1 MTIHSSH
8 HRSLYTLLS
17 GIQDFSYVIAIPE
30 QKYAIRE
37 KEGFSMK
44 NKKKLLSVLLVFVM
58 TVSVFHGYAAKA
70 ADTVKVTL
78 RLEQDNQTLV
88 TPVEVTLTD
97 EDKKDYGIGLSTETL
112 TPLHALAKYLT
123 EKKGATTETMKNYIM
138 ASTSQYGLY
147 VTGINIDGKSDGSAS
162 SDALD
167 GVNWLYAVNNTDP
180 GVGMGSYSLKNND
193 AVTIYGLWG
202 GGTWP
207 NNVETNYSYF
217 ENNTVNTTVSSK
229 TTVSLKGV
237 GYDENYSPIVKAIS
251 NATVVAAKY
260 ENETSTATT
269 GNAVTLAQTDD
280 NGVATLSFDKAG
292 TYVLSAYRLD
302 SDGKHSNISRPYA
315 IVKVLAAV
323 TTPTATPTVTP
334 TATPTVTPT
343 ATPTVTP
350 TATPTVTPTATPT
363 VTPTATPTVTPTATP
378 TVTPTATPTVT
389 PTATPTVTPTATP
402 TVTPTATPAGDSL
415 GKPVPTKTPTATPTP
430 ASDDKGIKKVA
441 KTPTKVK
448 VVVKK
453 SKKKKKSVTVSWKKA
468 ANAKGYR
475 IALSKKKNGKY
486 KKVTDTKK
494 TKYTFK
500 KTKGTYYVKLTAY
513 VVKSDKATFSKATKP
528 VKFKVK

>member
-1 MTIHSSH
+1 
-8 HRSLYTLLS
+8 
-17 GIQDFSYVIAIPE
+17 
-30 QKYAIRE
+30 
-37 KEGFSMK
+37 MK

-78 RLEQDNQTLV
+78 RLEQDNKTLV

-97 EDKKDYGIGLSTETL
+97 EDKKDYGIDLSTETL

-138 ASTSQYGLY
+138 ASKSQYGLY
-147 VTGINIDGKSDGSAS
+147 VTGISIDGKSDGSAS

-167 GVNWLYAVNNTDP
+167 GVNWGYAVNNTDP

-217 ENNTVNTTVSSK
+217 ENSTLNTTVSNK

-237 GYDENYSPIVKAIS
+237 GYDENYNPIVKSIS

-260 ENETSTATT
+260 ENEASTATT
-269 GNAVTLAQTDD
+269 GNAVSLVQTDE

-302 SDGKHSNISRPYA
+302 SDGKHSNISRPYG
-315 IVKVLAAV
+315 IVNVLAAV
-323 TTPTATPTVTP
+323 TA
-334 TATPTVTPT
+334 
-343 ATPTVTP
+343 
-350 TATPTVTPTATPT
+350 
-363 VTPTATPTVTPTATP
+363 
-378 TVTPTATPTVT
+378 PTATPTVT

-441 KTPTKVK
+441 KKPTKVK

>member
-8 HRSLYTLLS
+8 HRSLYALFS

-78 RLEQDNQTLV
+78 RLEQDNKTLV

-138 ASTSQYGLY
+138 ASKSQYGLY
-147 VTGINIDGKSDGSAS
+147 VTGISIDGKSDGSAS

-167 GVNWLYAVNNTDP
+167 GVNWGYAVNNTDP

-217 ENNTVNTTVSSK
+217 ENSTLNTTVSNK

-237 GYDENYSPIVKAIS
+237 GYDENYTPIVKSIS

-260 ENETSTATT
+260 ENEASTATKDT
-269 GNAVTLAQTDD
+269 AVATAQTDD

-302 SDGKHSNISRPYA
+302 SDGKHSNISRPYG

-323 TTPTATPTVTP
+323 TAPTATPTVTP

-343 ATPTVTP
+343 AAPTVTP
-350 TATPTVTPTATPT
+350 TT
-363 VTPTATPTVTPTATP
+363 
-378 TVTPTATPTVT
+378 
-389 PTATPTVTPTATP
+389 
-402 TVTPTATPAGDSL
+402 TPAGDSL

-441 KTPTKVK
+441 KKPTKVK

>member
-8 HRSLYTLLS
+8 HRSLYTLFS

-78 RLEQDNQTLV
+78 RLEQDNKTLV

-97 EDKKDYGIGLSTETL
+97 EDKKDYGIDLSTETL

-138 ASTSQYGLY
+138 ASKSQYGLY
-147 VTGINIDGKSDGSAS
+147 VTGISIDGKSDGSAS
-162 SDALD
+162 SDGLD
-167 GVNWLYAVNNTDP
+167 GVNWMYTVNNTDP

-217 ENNTVNTTVSSK
+217 ENSTVTTTVSNK

-237 GYDENYSPIVKAIS
+237 GYNPIVKSIS

-260 ENETSTATT
+260 ENEASTATT

-323 TTPTATPTVTP
+323 TAPTATPTATPTAAPTATPTAAPTVTPTAAPTVTP

-343 ATPTVTP
+343 A
-350 TATPTVTPTATPT
+350 A
-363 VTPTATPTVTPTATP
+363 
-378 TVTPTATPTVT
+378 
-389 PTATPTVTPTATP
+389 
-402 TVTPTATPAGDSL
+402 PAGDSL

>member
-1 MTIHSSH
+1 
-8 HRSLYTLLS
+8 
-17 GIQDFSYVIAIPE
+17 
-30 QKYAIRE
+30 
-37 KEGFSMK
+37 MK

-78 RLEQDNQTLV
+78 RLEQDNKTLV

-97 EDKKDYGIGLSTETL
+97 ADKKDYGIGLSTKTL

-138 ASTSQYGLY
+138 ASTSQYGLF
-147 VTGINIDGKSDGSAS
+147 VNGISIDGNSDGSAS

-167 GVNWLYAVNNTDP
+167 GVNWGYAVNNTDP

-217 ENNTVNTTVSSK
+217 ENSTLNTTVSNK
-229 TTVSLKGV
+229 TTVSLKGL
-237 GYDENYSPIVKAIS
+237 GYDENYNPIVKSIS

-260 ENETSTATT
+260 ENEASTATT
-269 GNAVTLAQTDD
+269 GNAVSLVQTDE
-280 NGVATLSFDKAG
+280 NGTATLSFDKAG

-302 SDGKHSNISRPYA
+302 SDGKHSNISRPYG

-334 TATPTVTPT
+334 TAAPTVTPT
-343 ATPTVTP
+343 AAPTVTP
-350 TATPTVTPTATPT
+350 TAAPI
-363 VTPTATPTVTPTATP
+363 
-378 TVTPTATPTVT
+378 
-389 PTATPTVTPTATP
+389 
-402 TVTPTATPAGDSL
+402 VTPTATPAGDSL

>member
-8 HRSLYTLLS
+8 HRSLYALFS

-44 NKKKLLSVLLVFVM
+44 NKKKLLSVLLIFVM

-78 RLEQDNQTLV
+78 RLEQDNKTLV

-123 EKKGATTETMKNYIM
+123 EKKGATTETMKNYIT
-138 ASTSQYGLY
+138 ASESQYGLY

-162 SDALD
+162 SDGLD
-167 GVNWLYAVNNTDP
+167 GVNWGYAVNNTDP

-217 ENNTVNTTVSSK
+217 ENSTLNTTVSKK

-237 GYDENYSPIVKAIS
+237 GYDENYNPIVKSIS

-260 ENETSTATT
+260 ENEASTATT
-269 GNAVTLAQTDD
+269 GNAVSLVQTDE
-280 NGVATLSFDKAG
+280 NGTATLSFDKAG

-302 SDGKHSNISRPYA
+302 SDDKHSNISRPYG

-323 TTPTATPTVTP
+323 TA
-334 TATPTVTPT
+334 
-343 ATPTVTP
+343 
-350 TATPTVTPTATPT
+350 
-363 VTPTATPTVTPTATP
+363 
-378 TVTPTATPTVT
+378 
-389 PTATPTVTPTATP
+389 PTATP

>member
-1 MTIHSSH
+1 
-8 HRSLYTLLS
+8 
-17 GIQDFSYVIAIPE
+17 
-30 QKYAIRE
+30 
-37 KEGFSMK
+37 MK

-58 TVSVFHGYAAKA
+58 TISVFHGYAAKA

-78 RLEQDNQTLV
+78 RLEQDNKTLV

-138 ASTSQYGLY
+138 ASKSQYGLY
-147 VTGINIDGKSDGSAS
+147 VTGISIDGKSDGSAS

-167 GVNWLYAVNNTDP
+167 GVNWGYAVNNTDP

-217 ENNTVNTTVSSK
+217 ENSTVNTTVSNK

-237 GYDENYSPIVKAIS
+237 GYDENYNPIVKSIS

-260 ENETSTATT
+260 ENEASTATT
-269 GNAVTLAQTDD
+269 GNAVSLVQTDE
-280 NGVATLSFDKAG
+280 NGTATLSFDKAG

-302 SDGKHSNISRPYA
+302 SDDKHSNISRPYA

-323 TTPTATPTVTP
+323 TAPTATPTATPTAAPTATP
-334 TATPTVTPT
+334 TATPV
-343 ATPTVTP
+343 PTVTP
-350 TATPTVTPTATPT
+350 AP
-363 VTPTATPTVTPTATP
+363 
-378 TVTPTATPTVT
+378 
-389 PTATPTVTPTATP
+389 
-402 TVTPTATPAGDSL
+402 
-415 GKPVPTKTPTATPTP
+415 PTP

>member
-1 MTIHSSH
+1 
-8 HRSLYTLLS
+8 
-17 GIQDFSYVIAIPE
+17 
-30 QKYAIRE
+30 
-37 KEGFSMK
+37 MK

-78 RLEQDNQTLV
+78 RLEQDNKTLV

-167 GVNWLYAVNNTDP
+167 GVNWMYTVNNTDT
-180 GVGMGSYSLKNND
+180 GVGMSSYSLKNND
-193 AVTIYGLWG
+193 AVTIYGIWG

-217 ENNTVNTTVSSK
+217 ENNTVTTTISSK

-237 GYDENYSPIVKAIS
+237 GYDENYNPIVKAIS
-251 NATVVAAKY
+251 KATVVAAKH
-260 ENETSTATT
+260 ENETSTATKD
-269 GNAVTLAQTDD
+269 NAVATAQTDD

-323 TTPTATPTVTP
+323 TAPTATPTIKP
-334 TATPTVTPT
+334 TASPVPTVTP
-343 ATPTVTP
+343 AP
-350 TATPTVTPTATPT
+350 
-363 VTPTATPTVTPTATP
+363 
-378 TVTPTATPTVT
+378 
-389 PTATPTVTPTATP
+389 
-402 TVTPTATPAGDSL
+402 
-415 GKPVPTKTPTATPTP
+415 
-430 ASDDKGIKKVA
+430 SDNKDVKKAA

-475 IALSKKKNGKY
+475 ITLSKKKNGKY

-494 TKYTFK
+494 TQYTFK

>member
-1 MTIHSSH
+1 
-8 HRSLYTLLS
+8 
-17 GIQDFSYVIAIPE
+17 
-30 QKYAIRE
+30 
-37 KEGFSMK
+37 MK

-78 RLEQDNQTLV
+78 RLEQDNKTLV

-97 EDKKDYGIGLSTETL
+97 ADKKDYGIGLSTKTL

-138 ASTSQYGLY
+138 ASTSQYGLF
-147 VTGINIDGKSDGSAS
+147 VNGISIDGNSDGSAS

-167 GVNWLYAVNNTDP
+167 GVNWGYAVNNTDP

-217 ENNTVNTTVSSK
+217 ENSTLNTTVSNK

-237 GYDENYSPIVKAIS
+237 GHDESYNPIVKSIS
-251 NATVVAAKY
+251 KATVVAAKY

-323 TTPTATPTVTP
+323 T
-334 TATPTVTPT
+334 
-343 ATPTVTP
+343 
-350 TATPTVTPTATPT
+350 
-363 VTPTATPTVTPTATP
+363 
-378 TVTPTATPTVT
+378 T

>member
-8 HRSLYTLLS
+8 HRSLYALFS

-58 TVSVFHGYAAKA
+58 TISVFHGYAAKA

-78 RLEQDNQTLV
+78 RLEQDNKTLV

-138 ASTSQYGLY
+138 ASKSQYGLY
-147 VTGINIDGKSDGSAS
+147 VTGISIDGKSDGSAS

-167 GVNWLYAVNNTDP
+167 GVNWGYAVNNTDP

-217 ENNTVNTTVSSK
+217 ENDTVSTTVSGK
-229 TTVSLKGV
+229 ATVTLKGL
-237 GYDENYSPIVKAIS
+237 GYDKNFVASIVKPIS

-260 ENETSTATT
+260 ENEASTATT
-269 GNAVTLAQTDD
+269 GNAVSLVQTDE
-280 NGVATLSFDKAG
+280 NGTATLSFDKAG

-302 SDGKHSNISRPYA
+302 SDGKHSNISRPYG

-323 TTPTATPTVTP
+323 TAPTATPTATPTAAPTATPTVTP
-334 TATPTVTPT
+334 VPTVTP
-343 ATPTVTP
+343 APPTQ
-350 TATPTVTPTATPT
+350 
-363 VTPTATPTVTPTATP
+363 
-378 TVTPTATPTVT
+378 
-389 PTATPTVTPTATP
+389 
-402 TVTPTATPAGDSL
+402 
-415 GKPVPTKTPTATPTP
+415 

>member
-8 HRSLYTLLS
+8 HRSLYALFS

-78 RLEQDNQTLV
+78 RLEQDNKTLV

-97 EDKKDYGIGLSTETL
+97 ADKKDYGIGLSTKTL

-123 EKKGATTETMKNYIM
+123 EKKGATTETMKKYIT
-138 ASTSQYGLY
+138 ASESQYGLY

-167 GVNWLYAVNNTDP
+167 GVNWGYAVNNTDP

-217 ENNTVNTTVSSK
+217 ENSTLNTTVSNK

-237 GYDENYSPIVKAIS
+237 GYDENYNPIIKSIS

-260 ENETSTATT
+260 ENEASTATT
-269 GNAVTLAQTDD
+269 GNAVSLVQTDE
-280 NGVATLSFDKAG
+280 NGTATLSFDKAG

-302 SDGKHSNISRPYA
+302 SDGKHSNISRPYG
-315 IVKVLAAV
+315 IVNVLAAV
-323 TTPTATPTVTP
+323 TAPTATPTVTPTAAPTVTP

-343 ATPTVTP
+343 T
-350 TATPTVTPTATPT
+350 
-363 VTPTATPTVTPTATP
+363 
-378 TVTPTATPTVT
+378 
-389 PTATPTVTPTATP
+389 TPTVTPTATP

-441 KTPTKVK
+441 KKPTKVK

>member
-1 MTIHSSH
+1 
-8 HRSLYTLLS
+8 
-17 GIQDFSYVIAIPE
+17 
-30 QKYAIRE
+30 
-37 KEGFSMK
+37 MK

-78 RLEQDNQTLV
+78 RLEQDNKTLV

-97 EDKKDYGIGLSTETL
+97 EDKKDYGIDLSTETL

-138 ASTSQYGLY
+138 ASKSQYGLY
-147 VTGINIDGKSDGSAS
+147 VTGISIDGKSDGSAS
-162 SDALD
+162 SDGLD
-167 GVNWLYAVNNTDP
+167 GVNWMYTVNNTDP

-217 ENNTVNTTVSSK
+217 ENSTVTTTVSNK

-237 GYDENYSPIVKAIS
+237 GYDENYNPIVKSIS

-260 ENETSTATT
+260 ENEASTATT

-323 TTPTATPTVTP
+323 TAPTATPTATPTAAPTVTP

-343 ATPTVTP
+343 A
-350 TATPTVTPTATPT
+350 A
-363 VTPTATPTVTPTATP
+363 
-378 TVTPTATPTVT
+378 
-389 PTATPTVTPTATP
+389 
-402 TVTPTATPAGDSL
+402 PAGDSL

>member
-8 HRSLYTLLS
+8 HRSLYALFS

-78 RLEQDNQTLV
+78 RLEQDNKTLV

-97 EDKKDYGIGLSTETL
+97 ADKKDYGIGLSTKTL

-138 ASTSQYGLY
+138 ASTSQYGLF
-147 VTGINIDGKSDGSAS
+147 VNGISIDGNSDGSAS

-167 GVNWLYAVNNTDP
+167 GVNWGYAVNNTDP

-217 ENNTVNTTVSSK
+217 ENSTLNTTVSNK

-237 GYDENYSPIVKAIS
+237 GHDKSYNPIVKSIS

-260 ENETSTATT
+260 ENEASTATT
-269 GNAVTLAQTDD
+269 GNAVSLVQTDE
-280 NGVATLSFDKAG
+280 NGTATLSFDKAG

-302 SDGKHSNISRPYA
+302 SDGKHSNISRPYG
-315 IVKVLAAV
+315 IVNVLAAV
-323 TTPTATPTVTP
+323 TAPTATPTVTP
-334 TATPTVTPT
+334 TAAPTVTPT
-343 ATPTVTP
+343 T
-350 TATPTVTPTATPT
+350 
-363 VTPTATPTVTPTATP
+363 
-378 TVTPTATPTVT
+378 
-389 PTATPTVTPTATP
+389 TPTVTPTATP

-441 KTPTKVK
+441 KKPTKVK

>member
-8 HRSLYTLLS
+8 HRSLYALFS

-78 RLEQDNQTLV
+78 RLEQDNKTLV

-97 EDKKDYGIGLSTETL
+97 ADKKDYGIGLSTKTL

-138 ASTSQYGLY
+138 ASTSQYGLF
-147 VTGINIDGKSDGSAS
+147 VNGISIDGNSDGSAS

-167 GVNWLYAVNNTDP
+167 GVNWGYAVNNTDP

-217 ENNTVNTTVSSK
+217 ENSTLNTTVSNK

-237 GYDENYSPIVKAIS
+237 GHDKSYNPIVKSIS

-260 ENETSTATT
+260 ENEASTATT
-269 GNAVTLAQTDD
+269 GNAVSLVQTDE
-280 NGVATLSFDKAG
+280 NGTATLSFDKAG

-302 SDGKHSNISRPYA
+302 SDGKHSNISRPYG
-315 IVKVLAAV
+315 IVNVLAAV
-323 TTPTATPTVTP
+323 TA
-334 TATPTVTPT
+334 
-343 ATPTVTP
+343 
-350 TATPTVTPTATPT
+350 
-363 VTPTATPTVTPTATP
+363 
-378 TVTPTATPTVT
+378 

-441 KTPTKVK
+441 KKPTKVK

>member
-8 HRSLYTLLS
+8 HRSLYALFS

-78 RLEQDNQTLV
+78 RLEQDNKTLV

-138 ASTSQYGLY
+138 ASKSQYGLY
-147 VTGINIDGKSDGSAS
+147 VTGISIDGKSDGSAS

-167 GVNWLYAVNNTDP
+167 GVNWGYAVNNTDP

-217 ENNTVNTTVSSK
+217 ENSTLNTTVSNK

-237 GYDENYSPIVKAIS
+237 GYDENYTPIVKSIS

-260 ENETSTATT
+260 ENEASTATT
-269 GNAVTLAQTDD
+269 GNAVSLVQTDE
-280 NGVATLSFDKAG
+280 NGTATLSFDKAG

-302 SDGKHSNISRPYA
+302 SDGKHSNISRPYG

-323 TTPTATPTVTP
+323 TAPTATPTATPTAAPTATPTVTP
-334 TATPTVTPT
+334 VPTVTP
-343 ATPTVTP
+343 AP
-350 TATPTVTPTATPT
+350 
-363 VTPTATPTVTPTATP
+363 
-378 TVTPTATPTVT
+378 
-389 PTATPTVTPTATP
+389 
-402 TVTPTATPAGDSL
+402 
-415 GKPVPTKTPTATPTP
+415 PTP

>member
-1 MTIHSSH
+1 LTIHSSH
-8 HRSLYTLLS
+8 HRSLYALFS

-58 TVSVFHGYAAKA
+58 TISVFHGYAAKA

-78 RLEQDNQTLV
+78 RLEQDNKTLV

-138 ASTSQYGLY
+138 ASKSQYGLY
-147 VTGINIDGKSDGSAS
+147 VTGISIDGKSDGSAS

-167 GVNWLYAVNNTDP
+167 GVNWGYAVNNTDP

-217 ENNTVNTTVSSK
+217 ENDTVSTTVSGK
-229 TTVSLKGV
+229 ATVTLKGL
-237 GYDENYSPIVKAIS
+237 GYDKNFVASIVKPIS

-260 ENETSTATT
+260 ENEASTATT
-269 GNAVTLAQTDD
+269 GNAVSLVQTDE
-280 NGVATLSFDKAG
+280 NGTATLSFDKAG

-302 SDGKHSNISRPYA
+302 SDGKHSNISRPYG

-323 TTPTATPTVTP
+323 TAPTATPTATPTAAPTATPTVTP
-334 TATPTVTPT
+334 VPTVTP
-343 ATPTVTP
+343 AP
-350 TATPTVTPTATPT
+350 
-363 VTPTATPTVTPTATP
+363 
-378 TVTPTATPTVT
+378 
-389 PTATPTVTPTATP
+389 
-402 TVTPTATPAGDSL
+402 
-415 GKPVPTKTPTATPTP
+415 PTP

>member
-1 MTIHSSH
+1 
-8 HRSLYTLLS
+8 
-17 GIQDFSYVIAIPE
+17 
-30 QKYAIRE
+30 
-37 KEGFSMK
+37 MK

-78 RLEQDNQTLV
+78 RLEQDNKTLV

-97 EDKKDYGIGLSTETL
+97 ADKKDYGIGLSTKTL

-138 ASTSQYGLY
+138 ASTSQYGLF
-147 VTGINIDGKSDGSAS
+147 VNGISIDGNSDGSAS

-167 GVNWLYAVNNTDP
+167 GVNWGYAVNNTDP

-217 ENNTVNTTVSSK
+217 ENSTLNTTVSNK

-237 GYDENYSPIVKAIS
+237 GHDKSYNPIVKSIS

-260 ENETSTATT
+260 ENEASTATT
-269 GNAVTLAQTDD
+269 GNAVSLVQTDE
-280 NGVATLSFDKAG
+280 NGTATLSFDKAG

-302 SDGKHSNISRPYA
+302 SDGKHSNISRPYG
-315 IVKVLAAV
+315 IVNVLAAV
-323 TTPTATPTVTP
+323 TVPTTATPTVTPTAAPTVTP

-343 ATPTVTP
+343 T
-350 TATPTVTPTATPT
+350 
-363 VTPTATPTVTPTATP
+363 
-378 TVTPTATPTVT
+378 
-389 PTATPTVTPTATP
+389 TPTVTPTATP

-441 KTPTKVK
+441 KKPTKVK

>member
-8 HRSLYTLLS
+8 HRSLYALFS

-78 RLEQDNQTLV
+78 RLEQDNATLV

-97 EDKKDYGIGLSTETL
+97 ADKKDYGIGLSTETL

-138 ASTSQYGLY
+138 ASESTYGLY
-147 VTGINIDGKSDGSAS
+147 VTGISIDGKSDGSAS

-167 GVNWLYAVNNTDP
+167 GVNWMYTVNNTDT

-217 ENNTVNTTVSSK
+217 ENSTLNTTVSNK

-237 GYDENYSPIVKAIS
+237 GYDENYTPIVKSIS

-260 ENETSTATT
+260 ENEASTATKDT
-269 GNAVTLAQTDD
+269 AVATAQTDD

-302 SDGKHSNISRPYA
+302 SDGKHSNISRPYG

-323 TTPTATPTVTP
+323 TAPTATPTVTP
-334 TATPTVTPT
+334 TT
-343 ATPTVTP
+343 
-350 TATPTVTPTATPT
+350 
-363 VTPTATPTVTPTATP
+363 
-378 TVTPTATPTVT
+378 
-389 PTATPTVTPTATP
+389 
-402 TVTPTATPAGDSL
+402 TPAGDSL

-441 KTPTKVK
+441 KKPTKVK

>member
-1 MTIHSSH
+1 
-8 HRSLYTLLS
+8 LYALFS

-58 TVSVFHGYAAKA
+58 TISVFHGYAAKA

-78 RLEQDNQTLV
+78 RLEQDNKTLV

-138 ASTSQYGLY
+138 ASKSQYGLY
-147 VTGINIDGKSDGSAS
+147 VTGISIDGKSDGSAS

-167 GVNWLYAVNNTDP
+167 GVNWGYAVNNTDP

-217 ENNTVNTTVSSK
+217 ENDTVSTTVSGK
-229 TTVSLKGV
+229 ATVTLKGL
-237 GYDENYSPIVKAIS
+237 GYDKNFVASIVKPIS

-260 ENETSTATT
+260 ENEASTATT
-269 GNAVTLAQTDD
+269 GNAVSLVQTDE
-280 NGVATLSFDKAG
+280 NGTATLSFDKAG

-302 SDGKHSNISRPYA
+302 SDGKHSNISRPYG

-323 TTPTATPTVTP
+323 TAPTVTP
-334 TATPTVTPT
+334 VPTVTP
-343 ATPTVTP
+343 AP
-350 TATPTVTPTATPT
+350 
-363 VTPTATPTVTPTATP
+363 
-378 TVTPTATPTVT
+378 
-389 PTATPTVTPTATP
+389 
-402 TVTPTATPAGDSL
+402 
-415 GKPVPTKTPTATPTP
+415 PTP

>member
-8 HRSLYTLLS
+8 HRSLYTLFS

-78 RLEQDNQTLV
+78 RLEQDNKTLV

-97 EDKKDYGIGLSTETL
+97 ADKKDYGIGLSTKTL

-138 ASTSQYGLY
+138 ASTSQYGLF
-147 VTGINIDGKSDGSAS
+147 VNGISIDGNSDGSAS

-167 GVNWLYAVNNTDP
+167 GVNWGYAVNNTDP

-217 ENNTVNTTVSSK
+217 ENSTLNTTVSNK

-237 GYDENYSPIVKAIS
+237 GHDKSYNPIVKSIS

-260 ENETSTATT
+260 ENEASTATT
-269 GNAVTLAQTDD
+269 GNAVSLVQTDE
-280 NGVATLSFDKAG
+280 NGTATLSFDKAG

-302 SDGKHSNISRPYA
+302 SDGKHSNISRPYG
-315 IVKVLAAV
+315 IVNVLAAV
-323 TTPTATPTVTP
+323 TAPTATPTVTPTAAPTVTPTAAPTVTP

-343 ATPTVTP
+343 T
-350 TATPTVTPTATPT
+350 
-363 VTPTATPTVTPTATP
+363 
-378 TVTPTATPTVT
+378 
-389 PTATPTVTPTATP
+389 TPTVTPTATP

-441 KTPTKVK
+441 KKPTKVK
-448 VVVKK
+448 VFVKK

>member
-1 MTIHSSH
+1 
-8 HRSLYTLLS
+8 
-17 GIQDFSYVIAIPE
+17 
-30 QKYAIRE
+30 
-37 KEGFSMK
+37 MK

-78 RLEQDNQTLV
+78 RLEQDNKTLV

-112 TPLHALAKYLT
+112 TPFHALAKYLT

-138 ASTSQYGLY
+138 VSESQYGLSP
-147 VTGINIDGKSDGSAS
+147 TGINIDGKSDGSAS
-162 SDALD
+162 SDGLD
-167 GVNWLYAVNNTDP
+167 GVYWMYTVNNTDP
-180 GVGMGSYSLKNND
+180 GVSMGSCSLKNND
-193 AVTIYGLWG
+193 AVTIYGLWS

-217 ENNTVNTTVSSK
+217 ENETVSTTVSGKATVTLKCFDYDKNVKPISK
-229 TTVSLKGV
+229 
-237 GYDENYSPIVKAIS
+237 
-251 NATVVAAKY
+251 ATVVAAKY
-260 ENETSTATT
+260 ENEASTATKDT
-269 GNAVTLAQTDD
+269 AVARAQTDD

-302 SDGKHSNISRPYA
+302 SDGKHYNISRPYG

-334 TATPTVTPT
+334 TA
-343 ATPTVTP
+343 A
-350 TATPTVTPTATPT
+350 
-363 VTPTATPTVTPTATP
+363 
-378 TVTPTATPTVT
+378 
-389 PTATPTVTPTATP
+389 P

>member
-1 MTIHSSH
+1 
-8 HRSLYTLLS
+8 
-17 GIQDFSYVIAIPE
+17 
-30 QKYAIRE
+30 
-37 KEGFSMK
+37 MK

-70 ADTVKVTL
+70 ADAVKVTL
-78 RLEQDNQTLV
+78 RLEQDNKTLV

-138 ASTSQYGLY
+138 ASESQYGLY
-147 VTGINIDGKSDGSAS
+147 VNGISIDGKSDGSAS

-167 GVNWLYAVNNTDP
+167 GVNWMYTVNNTDT

-217 ENNTVNTTVSSK
+217 ENSTVNTTVSNK

-237 GYDENYSPIVKAIS
+237 GYDENYTPIVKSIS

-260 ENETSTATT
+260 ENEASTATKDT
-269 GNAVTLAQTDD
+269 AVATAQTDD

-302 SDGKHSNISRPYA
+302 SDGKHSNISRPYG

-323 TTPTATPTVTP
+323 TAPTATPTVTP
-334 TATPTVTPT
+334 TA
-343 ATPTVTP
+343 A
-350 TATPTVTPTATPT
+350 
-363 VTPTATPTVTPTATP
+363 
-378 TVTPTATPTVT
+378 
-389 PTATPTVTPTATP
+389 P

-415 GKPVPTKTPTATPTP
+415 GKPVPTKTPIATPTP

-475 IALSKKKNGKY
+475 ILLSKKKNGKY
-486 KKVTDTKK
+486 TKVTDTKK

-500 KTKGTYYVKLTAY
+500 KTKGTYYVKLKAY
-513 VVKSDKATFSKATKP
+513 VVKSNKSTYSKATKP

>member
-8 HRSLYTLLS
+8 HRSLYALFS

-58 TVSVFHGYAAKA
+58 TISVFHGYAAKA

-78 RLEQDNQTLV
+78 RLEQDNKTLV

-138 ASTSQYGLY
+138 ASKSQYGLY
-147 VTGINIDGKSDGSAS
+147 VTGISIDGKSDGSAS

-167 GVNWLYAVNNTDP
+167 GVNWGYAVNNTDP

-217 ENNTVNTTVSSK
+217 ENSTMNTTVSNK

-237 GYDENYSPIVKAIS
+237 GYDENYNPIVKSIS

-260 ENETSTATT
+260 ENEASTATT
-269 GNAVTLAQTDD
+269 GNAVSLVQTDE
-280 NGVATLSFDKAG
+280 NGTATLSFDKAG

-302 SDGKHSNISRPYA
+302 NDGKHSNISRPYA
-315 IVKVLAAV
+315 LVKVLAAV

-343 ATPTVTP
+343 ATPTVTK
-350 TATPTVTPTATPT
+350 
-363 VTPTATPTVTPTATP
+363 
-378 TVTPTATPTVT
+378 
-389 PTATPTVTPTATP
+389 TATPTVTPTATP

>member
-8 HRSLYTLLS
+8 HRSLYTLFS

-78 RLEQDNQTLV
+78 RLEQDNKTLV

-138 ASTSQYGLY
+138 ASTSQYGLF
-147 VTGINIDGKSDGSAS
+147 VNGISIDGNSDGSAS

-167 GVNWLYAVNNTDP
+167 GVNWGYAVNNTDP

-217 ENNTVNTTVSSK
+217 ENSTLNTTVSNK

-237 GYDENYSPIVKAIS
+237 GHDESYNPIVKSIS

-260 ENETSTATT
+260 ENEASTATT
-269 GNAVTLAQTDD
+269 GNAVSLVQTDE
-280 NGVATLSFDKAG
+280 NGTATLSFDKAG

-302 SDGKHSNISRPYA
+302 SDGKHSNISRPYG
-315 IVKVLAAV
+315 IVNVLAAV
-323 TTPTATPTVTP
+323 TAPTATPTVTPTAAPTVTP

-343 ATPTVTP
+343 T
-350 TATPTVTPTATPT
+350 
-363 VTPTATPTVTPTATP
+363 
-378 TVTPTATPTVT
+378 
-389 PTATPTVTPTATP
+389 TPTVTPTATP

-441 KTPTKVK
+441 KKPTKVK

>member
-8 HRSLYTLLS
+8 HRSLYALFS

-78 RLEQDNQTLV
+78 RLEQDNKTLV

-147 VTGINIDGKSDGSAS
+147 VTGISIDGKSDGSAS
-162 SDALD
+162 SDTLD
-167 GVNWLYAVNNTDP
+167 GVNWMYTVNNTDT

-217 ENNTVNTTVSSK
+217 ENSTLNTTVSNK

-237 GYDENYSPIVKAIS
+237 GHDESYNPIVKSIS

-260 ENETSTATT
+260 ENEASTAIKDT
-269 GNAVTLAQTDD
+269 AVATAQTDD

-323 TTPTATPTVTP
+323 TAPTATPV
-334 TATPTVTPT
+334 PTVTP
-343 ATPTVTP
+343 AP
-350 TATPTVTPTATPT
+350 
-363 VTPTATPTVTPTATP
+363 
-378 TVTPTATPTVT
+378 
-389 PTATPTVTPTATP
+389 
-402 TVTPTATPAGDSL
+402 
-415 GKPVPTKTPTATPTP
+415 PTP

-441 KTPTKVK
+441 KKPTKVK

>member
-1 MTIHSSH
+1 
-8 HRSLYTLLS
+8 
-17 GIQDFSYVIAIPE
+17 
-30 QKYAIRE
+30 
-37 KEGFSMK
+37 MK

-78 RLEQDNQTLV
+78 RLEQDNKTLV

-97 EDKKDYGIGLSTETL
+97 ADKKDYGIGLSTKTL

-138 ASTSQYGLY
+138 ASTSQYGLF
-147 VTGINIDGKSDGSAS
+147 VNGISIDGNSDGSAS

-167 GVNWLYAVNNTDP
+167 GVNWGYAVNNTDP

-217 ENNTVNTTVSSK
+217 ENSTLNTTVSNK
-229 TTVSLKGV
+229 TTVSLKGL
-237 GYDENYSPIVKAIS
+237 GYDENYNPIVKSIS

-260 ENETSTATT
+260 ENEASTATT
-269 GNAVTLAQTDD
+269 GNAVSLVQTDE
-280 NGVATLSFDKAG
+280 NGTATLSFDKAG

-302 SDGKHSNISRPYA
+302 SDGKHSNISRPYG

-323 TTPTATPTVTP
+323 TTPTAAPTVTP
-334 TATPTVTPT
+334 TAAPTVTPT
-343 ATPTVTP
+343 AAPI
-350 TATPTVTPTATPT
+350 
-363 VTPTATPTVTPTATP
+363 
-378 TVTPTATPTVT
+378 
-389 PTATPTVTPTATP
+389 
-402 TVTPTATPAGDSL
+402 VTPTATPAGDSL

>member
-8 HRSLYTLLS
+8 HRSLYALFS

-44 NKKKLLSVLLVFVM
+44 NKKKLLSVLLIFVM

-78 RLEQDNQTLV
+78 RLEQDNKTLV

-123 EKKGATTETMKNYIM
+123 EKKGATTETMKNYIT
-138 ASTSQYGLY
+138 ASESQYGLY

-162 SDALD
+162 SDGLD
-167 GVNWLYAVNNTDP
+167 GVNWGYAVNNTDP

-217 ENNTVNTTVSSK
+217 ENSTLNTTVSKK

-237 GYDENYSPIVKAIS
+237 GYDENYNPIVKSIS

-260 ENETSTATT
+260 ENEASTATT

-323 TTPTATPTVTP
+323 T
-334 TATPTVTPT
+334 
-343 ATPTVTP
+343 
-350 TATPTVTPTATPT
+350 
-363 VTPTATPTVTPTATP
+363 TPTATPTVTPTATP

>member
-1 MTIHSSH
+1 
-8 HRSLYTLLS
+8 
-17 GIQDFSYVIAIPE
+17 
-30 QKYAIRE
+30 
-37 KEGFSMK
+37 MK

-78 RLEQDNQTLV
+78 RLEQDNKTLV

-97 EDKKDYGIGLSTETL
+97 EDKKDYGIDLSTETL

-138 ASTSQYGLY
+138 ASKSQYGLY
-147 VTGINIDGKSDGSAS
+147 VTGISIDGKSDGSAS
-162 SDALD
+162 SDGLD
-167 GVNWLYAVNNTDP
+167 GVNWMYTVNNTDP

-217 ENNTVNTTVSSK
+217 ENSTVTTTVSNK

-237 GYDENYSPIVKAIS
+237 GYDENYNPIVKSIS

-260 ENETSTATT
+260 ENEASTATT

-323 TTPTATPTVTP
+323 TAPTATPTATPT
-334 TATPTVTPT
+334 A
-343 ATPTVTP
+343 A
-350 TATPTVTPTATPT
+350 
-363 VTPTATPTVTPTATP
+363 
-378 TVTPTATPTVT
+378 
-389 PTATPTVTPTATP
+389 
-402 TVTPTATPAGDSL
+402 
-415 GKPVPTKTPTATPTP
+415 PTATPTP

>member
-1 MTIHSSH
+1 
-8 HRSLYTLLS
+8 
-17 GIQDFSYVIAIPE
+17 
-30 QKYAIRE
+30 
-37 KEGFSMK
+37 MK
-44 NKKKLLSVLLVFVM
+44 NKKKLLSVLLIFVM

-78 RLEQDNQTLV
+78 RLEQDNKTLV

-123 EKKGATTETMKNYIM
+123 EKKGATTETMKNYIT
-138 ASTSQYGLY
+138 ASESQYGLY

-162 SDALD
+162 SDGLD
-167 GVNWLYAVNNTDP
+167 GVNWGYAVNNTDP

-217 ENNTVNTTVSSK
+217 ENSTLNTTVSKK

-237 GYDENYSPIVKAIS
+237 GYDENYNPIVKSIS

-260 ENETSTATT
+260 ENEASTATT
-269 GNAVTLAQTDD
+269 GNAVSLVQTDE
-280 NGVATLSFDKAG
+280 NGTATLSFDKAG

-302 SDGKHSNISRPYA
+302 SDDKHSNISRPYG

-323 TTPTATPTVTP
+323 TAPTATPTVTP

-343 ATPTVTP
+343 A
-350 TATPTVTPTATPT
+350 A
-363 VTPTATPTVTPTATP
+363 
-378 TVTPTATPTVT
+378 
-389 PTATPTVTPTATP
+389 
-402 TVTPTATPAGDSL
+402 PAGDSL

>member
-8 HRSLYTLLS
+8 HRSLYALFS

-78 RLEQDNQTLV
+78 RLEQDNKTLV

-97 EDKKDYGIGLSTETL
+97 EDKKDYGIDLSTETL

-138 ASTSQYGLY
+138 ASKSQYGLY
-147 VTGINIDGKSDGSAS
+147 VTGISIDGKSDGSAS

-167 GVNWLYAVNNTDP
+167 GVNWGYAVNNTDP

-217 ENNTVNTTVSSK
+217 ENSTLNTTVSNK

-237 GYDENYSPIVKAIS
+237 GYDENYNPIVKSIS

-260 ENETSTATT
+260 ENEASTATT

-350 TATPTVTPTATPT
+350 TATPTVTPTATP
-363 VTPTATPTVTPTATP
+363 
-378 TVTPTATPTVT
+378 
-389 PTATPTVTPTATP
+389 
-402 TVTPTATPAGDSL
+402 AGDSL

-441 KTPTKVK
+441 KKPTKVK

>member
-8 HRSLYTLLS
+8 HRSLYTLFS

-78 RLEQDNQTLV
+78 RLEQDNKTLV

-97 EDKKDYGIGLSTETL
+97 ADKKDYGIGLSTKTL

-138 ASTSQYGLY
+138 ASTSQYGLF
-147 VTGINIDGKSDGSAS
+147 VNGISIDGNSDGSAS

-167 GVNWLYAVNNTDP
+167 GVNWGYAVNNTDP

-217 ENNTVNTTVSSK
+217 ENSTLNTTVSNK

-237 GYDENYSPIVKAIS
+237 GHDKSYNPIVKSIS

-260 ENETSTATT
+260 ENEASTATT
-269 GNAVTLAQTDD
+269 GNAVSLVQTDE
-280 NGVATLSFDKAG
+280 NGTATLSFDKAG

-302 SDGKHSNISRPYA
+302 SDGKHSNISRPYG
-315 IVKVLAAV
+315 IVNVLAAV
-323 TTPTATPTVTP
+323 TA
-334 TATPTVTPT
+334 
-343 ATPTVTP
+343 
-350 TATPTVTPTATPT
+350 
-363 VTPTATPTVTPTATP
+363 
-378 TVTPTATPTVT
+378 
-389 PTATPTVTPTATP
+389 PTATP

-441 KTPTKVK
+441 KKPTKVK

>member
-8 HRSLYTLLS
+8 HRSLYTLFS

-78 RLEQDNQTLV
+78 RLEQDNKTLV

-97 EDKKDYGIGLSTETL
+97 EDKKDYGIDLSTETL

-138 ASTSQYGLY
+138 ASKSQYGLY
-147 VTGINIDGKSDGSAS
+147 VTGISIDGKSDGSAS

-167 GVNWLYAVNNTDP
+167 GVNWGYAVNNTDP

-217 ENNTVNTTVSSK
+217 ENDTVSTTVSGK
-229 TTVSLKGV
+229 ATVTLKGL
-237 GYDENYSPIVKAIS
+237 GYDKNFVASIVKPIS

-260 ENETSTATT
+260 ENEASTATT
-269 GNAVTLAQTDD
+269 GNAVSLVQTDE
-280 NGVATLSFDKAG
+280 NGTATLSFDKAG

-323 TTPTATPTVTP
+323 TAPTATPTATPTAAPTATPTVTP
-334 TATPTVTPT
+334 VPTVTP
-343 ATPTVTP
+343 AP
-350 TATPTVTPTATPT
+350 
-363 VTPTATPTVTPTATP
+363 
-378 TVTPTATPTVT
+378 
-389 PTATPTVTPTATP
+389 
-402 TVTPTATPAGDSL
+402 
-415 GKPVPTKTPTATPTP
+415 PTP

>member
-1 MTIHSSH
+1 
-8 HRSLYTLLS
+8 
-17 GIQDFSYVIAIPE
+17 
-30 QKYAIRE
+30 
-37 KEGFSMK
+37 MK

-78 RLEQDNQTLV
+78 RLEKDNKTLV

-138 ASTSQYGLY
+138 ASKSQYGLY
-147 VTGINIDGKSDGSAS
+147 VTGISIDGKSDGSAS

-167 GVNWLYAVNNTDP
+167 GVNWGYAVNNTDP

-217 ENNTVNTTVSSK
+217 ENSTLNTTVSNK

-237 GYDENYSPIVKAIS
+237 GYDENYTPIVKSIS

-260 ENETSTATT
+260 ENEASTATKDT
-269 GNAVTLAQTDD
+269 AVATAQTDD

-302 SDGKHSNISRPYA
+302 SDGKHSNISRPYG

-323 TTPTATPTVTP
+323 TAPTATPTVTP
-334 TATPTVTPT
+334 TAAPTVTPT
-343 ATPTVTP
+343 T
-350 TATPTVTPTATPT
+350 
-363 VTPTATPTVTPTATP
+363 
-378 TVTPTATPTVT
+378 
-389 PTATPTVTPTATP
+389 
-402 TVTPTATPAGDSL
+402 TPAGDSL

-441 KTPTKVK
+441 KKPTKVK

>member
-1 MTIHSSH
+1 
-8 HRSLYTLLS
+8 
-17 GIQDFSYVIAIPE
+17 
-30 QKYAIRE
+30 
-37 KEGFSMK
+37 MK

-78 RLEQDNQTLV
+78 RLEQDNKTLV

-138 ASTSQYGLY
+138 ASKSQYGLY
-147 VTGINIDGKSDGSAS
+147 VTGISIDGKSDGSAS

-167 GVNWLYAVNNTDP
+167 GVNWGYAVNNTDP

-217 ENNTVNTTVSSK
+217 ENSTLNTTVSNK

-237 GYDENYSPIVKAIS
+237 GYDENYTPIVKSIS

-260 ENETSTATT
+260 ENEASTATKDT
-269 GNAVTLAQTDD
+269 AVATAQTDD

-302 SDGKHSNISRPYA
+302 SDGKHSNISRPYG

-323 TTPTATPTVTP
+323 TAPTATPTVTP

-343 ATPTVTP
+343 A
-350 TATPTVTPTATPT
+350 A
-363 VTPTATPTVTPTATP
+363 
-378 TVTPTATPTVT
+378 
-389 PTATPTVTPTATP
+389 
-402 TVTPTATPAGDSL
+402 PAGDSL

>member
-1 MTIHSSH
+1 
-8 HRSLYTLLS
+8 
-17 GIQDFSYVIAIPE
+17 
-30 QKYAIRE
+30 
-37 KEGFSMK
+37 MK

-78 RLEQDNQTLV
+78 RLEQDNKTLV

-97 EDKKDYGIGLSTETL
+97 ADKKDYGIGLSTETL

-138 ASTSQYGLY
+138 ASEGQYGLY
-147 VTGINIDGKSDGSAS
+147 LNGINIDGKSDGSAS
-162 SDALD
+162 SDGLD
-167 GVNWLYAVNNTDP
+167 GVNWMYTVNNTDT

-193 AVTIYGLWG
+193 AVTIYGIWD

-217 ENNTVNTTVSSK
+217 ENDTVSTTVSGK
-229 TTVSLKGV
+229 ATVTLKGF
-237 GYDENYSPIVKAIS
+237 YIYNPIVKAIS
-251 NATVVAAKY
+251 KATVVAAKY
-260 ENETSTATT
+260 ENEASTATKD
-269 GNAVTLAQTDD
+269 NAVATAQTDD

-302 SDGKHSNISRPYA
+302 SDGKHSNISRPYG
-315 IVKVLAAV
+315 IVKVHAAV
-323 TTPTATPTVTP
+323 TAPTATPTVTP
-334 TATPTVTPT
+334 TAAPTVTPT
-343 ATPTVTP
+343 T
-350 TATPTVTPTATPT
+350 
-363 VTPTATPTVTPTATP
+363 
-378 TVTPTATPTVT
+378 
-389 PTATPTVTPTATP
+389 
-402 TVTPTATPAGDSL
+402 TPAGNSL

-441 KTPTKVK
+441 KKPTKVK

>member
-1 MTIHSSH
+1 
-8 HRSLYTLLS
+8 
-17 GIQDFSYVIAIPE
+17 
-30 QKYAIRE
+30 
-37 KEGFSMK
+37 MK

-58 TVSVFHGYAAKA
+58 TISVFHGYAAKA

-78 RLEQDNQTLV
+78 RLEQDNKTLV

-138 ASTSQYGLY
+138 ASKSQYGLY
-147 VTGINIDGKSDGSAS
+147 VTGISIDGKSDGSAS

-167 GVNWLYAVNNTDP
+167 GVNWGYAVNNTDP

-217 ENNTVNTTVSSK
+217 ENDTVSTTVSGK
-229 TTVSLKGV
+229 ATVTLKGL
-237 GYDENYSPIVKAIS
+237 GYDKNFVASIVKPIS

-260 ENETSTATT
+260 ENEASTATT
-269 GNAVTLAQTDD
+269 GNAVSLVQTDE
-280 NGVATLSFDKAG
+280 NGTATLSFDKAG

-302 SDGKHSNISRPYA
+302 SDGKHSNISRPYG
-315 IVKVLAAV
+315 IVKVLATV
-323 TTPTATPTVTP
+323 TAPTATPTATPTAAPTATPTVTP
-334 TATPTVTPT
+334 VPTVTP
-343 ATPTVTP
+343 AP
-350 TATPTVTPTATPT
+350 
-363 VTPTATPTVTPTATP
+363 
-378 TVTPTATPTVT
+378 
-389 PTATPTVTPTATP
+389 
-402 TVTPTATPAGDSL
+402 
-415 GKPVPTKTPTATPTP
+415 PTP

>member
-1 MTIHSSH
+1 
-8 HRSLYTLLS
+8 
-17 GIQDFSYVIAIPE
+17 
-30 QKYAIRE
+30 
-37 KEGFSMK
+37 MK

-78 RLEQDNQTLV
+78 RLEQDNKTLV

-97 EDKKDYGIGLSTETL
+97 EDKKDYGIDLSTETL

-138 ASTSQYGLY
+138 ASKSQYGLY
-147 VTGINIDGKSDGSAS
+147 VTGISIDGKSDGSAS
-162 SDALD
+162 SDGLD
-167 GVNWLYAVNNTDP
+167 GVNWMYTVNNTDP

-217 ENNTVNTTVSSK
+217 ENSTVTTTVSNK

-237 GYDENYSPIVKAIS
+237 GYDENYNPIVKSLS

-260 ENETSTATT
+260 ENEASTATT

-343 ATPTVTP
+343 A
-350 TATPTVTPTATPT
+350 A
-363 VTPTATPTVTPTATP
+363 
-378 TVTPTATPTVT
+378 
-389 PTATPTVTPTATP
+389 
-402 TVTPTATPAGDSL
+402 PAGDSL

>member
-1 MTIHSSH
+1 
-8 HRSLYTLLS
+8 
-17 GIQDFSYVIAIPE
+17 
-30 QKYAIRE
+30 
-37 KEGFSMK
+37 MK

-78 RLEQDNQTLV
+78 RLEQDNKTLV

-123 EKKGATTETMKNYIM
+123 EKKSATTETMKNYIM
-138 ASTSQYGLY
+138 ASESQYGLY
-147 VTGINIDGKSDGSAS
+147 VNGISIDGKSDGSAS

-167 GVNWLYAVNNTDP
+167 GVNWMYTVNNTDT

-217 ENNTVNTTVSSK
+217 ENSTLNTTVSNK

-237 GYDENYSPIVKAIS
+237 GYDENYTPIVKSIS

-260 ENETSTATT
+260 ENEASTATKDT
-269 GNAVTLAQTDD
+269 AVATAQTDD

-302 SDGKHSNISRPYA
+302 SDGKHSNISRPYG

-323 TTPTATPTVTP
+323 TAPTATPTVTP
-334 TATPTVTPT
+334 TAAPTVTPT
-343 ATPTVTP
+343 T
-350 TATPTVTPTATPT
+350 
-363 VTPTATPTVTPTATP
+363 
-378 TVTPTATPTVT
+378 
-389 PTATPTVTPTATP
+389 
-402 TVTPTATPAGDSL
+402 TPAGDSL

-441 KTPTKVK
+441 KKPTKVK

>member
-1 MTIHSSH
+1 
-8 HRSLYTLLS
+8 
-17 GIQDFSYVIAIPE
+17 
-30 QKYAIRE
+30 
-37 KEGFSMK
+37 MK

-78 RLEQDNQTLV
+78 RLEQDNKTLV

-138 ASTSQYGLY
+138 ASESQYGLY
-147 VTGINIDGKSDGSAS
+147 VNGISIDGKSDGSAS

-167 GVNWLYAVNNTDP
+167 GVNWMYTVNNTDT

-207 NNVETNYSYF
+207 NNIETNYSYF
-217 ENNTVNTTVSSK
+217 ENSTLNTTVSNK

-237 GYDENYSPIVKAIS
+237 GYDENYTPIVKSIS

-260 ENETSTATT
+260 ENEASTATKDT
-269 GNAVTLAQTDD
+269 AVATAQTDD

-302 SDGKHSNISRPYA
+302 SDGKHSNISRPYG

-323 TTPTATPTVTP
+323 TAPTATPTVTP
-334 TATPTVTPT
+334 TAAPTVTPT
-343 ATPTVTP
+343 T
-350 TATPTVTPTATPT
+350 
-363 VTPTATPTVTPTATP
+363 
-378 TVTPTATPTVT
+378 
-389 PTATPTVTPTATP
+389 
-402 TVTPTATPAGDSL
+402 TPAGDSL

>member
-8 HRSLYTLLS
+8 HRSLYALFS

-58 TVSVFHGYAAKA
+58 TISVFHGYAAKA

-78 RLEQDNQTLV
+78 RLEQDNKTLV

-138 ASTSQYGLY
+138 ASKSQYGLY
-147 VTGINIDGKSDGSAS
+147 VTGISIDGKSDGSAS

-167 GVNWLYAVNNTDP
+167 GVNWGYAVNNTDP

-217 ENNTVNTTVSSK
+217 ENSTMNTTVSNK

-237 GYDENYSPIVKAIS
+237 GYDENYNPIVKSIS

-260 ENETSTATT
+260 ENEASTATT
-269 GNAVTLAQTDD
+269 GNAVSLVQTDE
-280 NGVATLSFDKAG
+280 NGTATLSFDKAG

-302 SDGKHSNISRPYA
+302 NDGKHSNISRPYA
-315 IVKVLAAV
+315 LVKVLAAV
-323 TTPTATPTVTP
+323 T
-334 TATPTVTPT
+334 
-343 ATPTVTP
+343 
-350 TATPTVTPTATPT
+350 
-363 VTPTATPTVTPTATP
+363 TPTATPTVTPTATP

>member
-8 HRSLYTLLS
+8 HRSLYALFS

-78 RLEQDNQTLV
+78 RLEQDNKTLV

-138 ASTSQYGLY
+138 ASKSQYGLY
-147 VTGINIDGKSDGSAS
+147 VTGISIDGKSDGSAS

-167 GVNWLYAVNNTDP
+167 GVNWGYAVNNTDP

-217 ENNTVNTTVSSK
+217 ENTTVSNK

-237 GYDENYSPIVKAIS
+237 GYDENYTPIVKSIS

-260 ENETSTATT
+260 ENEASTATKDT
-269 GNAVTLAQTDD
+269 AVATAQTDD

-302 SDGKHSNISRPYA
+302 SDGKHSNISRPYG

-323 TTPTATPTVTP
+323 TAPTATPTVTP
-334 TATPTVTPT
+334 TAAPTVTPT
-343 ATPTVTP
+343 T
-350 TATPTVTPTATPT
+350 
-363 VTPTATPTVTPTATP
+363 
-378 TVTPTATPTVT
+378 
-389 PTATPTVTPTATP
+389 
-402 TVTPTATPAGDSL
+402 TPAGDSL

-441 KTPTKVK
+441 KKPTKVK